1 MLARSSLRAGA
12 RMAAVVAAMVICA
25 GATLARAPS
34 QIQSQVQLAPAVWG
48 PLPPPMGL
56 AALDSA
62 GSPNIQPAPPPK
74 GGPFGLAA
82 ADSGSFSVRW
92 RLLQP
97 VIGIE
102 RQILA
107 LCRTNPAVCPAEAE
121 KFGAIVDAAR
131 SRDGLARVGE
141 VNRAVNLAIRPVSDQ
156 EQYGVPDIWASPLS
170 TFGTGAG
177 DCEDY
182 AIAKYVALREAG
194 MAIDDLRLVVVYNR
208 PAHENHMVA
217 AARVDGRWRILDNRT
232 MRLVAD
238 DEIADYTPLAV
249 LDSADPA
256 PTIAAAPSPP
266 PAEVTG
272 DTSAGSTAEWTAE
285 STAKSWN
292 VPGFTVAL

>member
-1 MLARSSLRAGA
+1 MSKQPT
-12 RMAAVVAAMVICA
+12 AA
-25 GATLARAPS
+25 S
-34 QIQSQVQLAPAVWG
+34 
-48 PLPPPMGL
+48 
-56 AALDSA
+56 
-62 GSPNIQPAPPPK
+62 
-74 GGPFGLAA
+74 
-82 ADSGSFSVRW
+82 
-92 RLLQP
+92 
-97 VIGIE
+97 
-102 RQILA
+102 
-107 LCRTNPAVCPAEAE
+107 
-121 KFGAIVDAAR
+121 
-131 SRDGLARVGE
+131 GLARVGE

-156 EQYGVPDIWASPLS
+156 DQYGVPDIWASPLM
-170 TFGTGAG
+170 TFGSGAG

-194 MAIDDLRLVVVYNR
+194 MASGDLRLVVVYNR

-256 PTIAAAPSPP
+256 PAIAVAPSPP
-266 PAEVTG
+266 PAEATG
-272 DTSAGSTAEWTAE
+272 DTSAESTAE

>member
-12 RMAAVVAAMVICA
+12 RMAAVVVAMVICA
-25 GATLARAPS
+25 GGTLARAPS
-34 QIQSQVQLAPAVWG
+34 QVRLAPAVL
-48 PLPPPMGL
+48 PLLPPPMGL
-56 AALDSA
+56 AALEPA
-62 GSPNIQPAPPPK
+62 GLPDVQPVSPPK
-74 GGPFGLAA
+74 TGPFGLAA
-82 ADSGSFSVRW
+82 GDSGSFSARW
-92 RLLQP
+92 SLLQP
-97 VIGIE
+97 SIRIE
-102 RQILA
+102 GQILA
-107 LCRTNPAVCPAEAE
+107 FCRTNPTACPAAAA
-121 KFGAIVDAAR
+121 KFGAIIEAAHN
-131 SRDGLARVGE
+131 RDGLARIGE

-156 EQYGVPDIWASPLS
+156 EQYGVPDIWASPLM
-170 TFGTGAG
+170 TFGSGAG

-194 MAIDDLRLVVVYNR
+194 MANSDLRLVVVYNR

-256 PTIAAAPSPP
+256 PAIAVAPSPP
-266 PAEVTG
+266 PVEATG
-272 DTSAGSTAEWTAE
+272 DTSAE